1 MIWLYRSLYPLVLPV
16 LLPGILLRM
25 KRRGGYRHRFGDR
38 FGLLPPRREG
48 SAPCVWVQAVS
59 VGEVLA
65 VEPLL
70 RRLAGERPDL
80 QWWVTTTTSTGFALA
95 RERLGDLAR
104 IGYFPLDWWPCSALA
119 WSRLRPSLV
128 LLAEGEVW
136 PEHLWQA
143 RRRGVARVLL
153 NGRLSDRSFRRYQRA
168 GPWTT
173 FSWSWLT
180 AVLAVS
186 DRDARRIRRL
196 AGPEVPVQTT
206 GNLKFDVDLPGPLR
220 GPARRQALAEFGL
233 LAAADGEEPLV
244 LLGSSTW
251 PGEEELLVRVARSF
265 LAEQPGHPLRLVLV
279 PRHAERSAE
288 LREQLAG
295 TGLPFSVRSADG
307 PCRRG
312 AVVYLADTTGELRQ
326 FTALADL
333 VFIGKSLPPHR
344 GGQTPI
350 EGAAA
355 GRALVSGP
363 DLSNFRTPSRGLEAA
378 GGLRRA
384 ASAEEAES
392 LLLALL
398 RDEDTRATL
407 GAQSRAWYDSNHGA
421 CERMAAALH
430 AYLPAPAT
438 AEEVPLPALR
448 G

>member
-25 KRRGGYRHRFGDR
+25 KRRGGYRQRFGDR
-38 FGLLPPRREG
+38 FGLLPRRSG
-48 SAPCVWVQAVS
+48 KPAPCVWVQAVS

-70 RRLAGERPDL
+70 RRLAEERPDL
-80 QWWVTTTTSTGFALA
+80 AWWVTTTTSTGFALA
-95 RERLGDLAR
+95 RERLGDLAEV
-104 IGYFPLDWWPCSALA
+104 GYFPLDWWPCSALA

-143 RRRGVARVLL
+143 RRRGVPRVLL

-168 GPWTT
+168 GRWTT

-196 AGPEVPVQTT
+196 AGSAVPVRTT
-206 GNLKFDVDLPGPLR
+206 GNLKLDVDLPGPLR
-220 GPARRQALAEFGL
+220 GPTRREALAALGL
-233 LAAADGEEPLV
+233 LSADGKEEPLI

-251 PGEEELLVRVARSF
+251 PGEEEVLVRVAQSF
-265 LAEQPGHPLRLVLV
+265 LAAEPAQPLRLVLV
-279 PRHAERSAE
+279 PRHAERSGE
-288 LREQLAG
+288 LREQLAAM
-295 TGLPFSVRSADG
+295 GLPLSIRSEDG
-307 PCRRG
+307 PCRPG
-312 AVVYLADTTGELRQ
+312 AVVYLADTTGELRH
-326 FTALADL
+326 FTTLADL

-384 ASAEEAES
+384 ATREEAEAV
-392 LLLALL
+392 LLALL
-398 RDEDTRATL
+398 QDRDTRSTL
-407 GAQSRAWYDSNHGA
+407 GEQSRAWYESNHGA
-421 CERMAAALH
+421 CERMADALQ
-430 AYLPAPAT
+430 AYLPARAT
-438 AEEVPLPALR
+438 AGAESFPALQ

>member
-25 KRRGGYRHRFGDR
+25 RRRGGYRHRFGDR
-38 FGLLPPRREG
+38 FGLLPSRRG
-48 SAPCVWVQAVS
+48 SHPAPCVWVQAVS

-65 VEPLL
+65 IEPLL
-70 RRLAGERPDL
+70 RELARERPDL
-80 QWWVTTTTSTGFALA
+80 EWWVSTTTSTGFALA
-95 RERLGDLAR
+95 RERLADLAR

-136 PEHLWQA
+136 PEHLQQA
-143 RRRGVARVLL
+143 RRRGVPCVLL

-168 GPWTT
+168 GRWAS
-173 FSWSWLT
+173 FSWSWLS

-220 GPARRQALAEFGL
+220 PPARRTARADLGL
-233 LAAADGEEPLV
+233 LAAGGEEPLV

-251 PGEEELLVRVARSF
+251 PGEEELLVRVVRAF
-265 LAEQPGHPLRLVLV
+265 LADRPAQPLRLVLV
-279 PRHAERSAE
+279 PRHAERAADLRAE
-288 LREQLAG
+288 LAG
-295 TGLPFSVRSADG
+295 SGLPLSVRSEDG
-307 PCRRG
+307 PCRAG
-312 AVVYLADTTGELRQ
+312 AVVYLADTTGELRH

-384 ASAEEAES
+384 ASAEEAEAI
-392 LLLALL
+392 LLTLL
-398 RDEDTRATL
+398 RDGDARATL
-407 GAQSRAWYDSNHGA
+407 GERSRAWYESNHGA
-421 CERMAAALH
+421 CERMAEALQ
-430 AYLPAPAT
+430 AYLPAPA
-438 AEEVPLPALR
+438 AARAKALPALQ